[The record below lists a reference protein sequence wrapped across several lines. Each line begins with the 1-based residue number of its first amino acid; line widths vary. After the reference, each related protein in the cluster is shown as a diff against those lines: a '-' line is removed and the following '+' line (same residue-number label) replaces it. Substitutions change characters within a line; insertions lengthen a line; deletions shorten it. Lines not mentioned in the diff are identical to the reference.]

1 MPRSPL
7 PKSSPFRR
15 ELKHLIAITGLLFWA
30 ACRPATDATADHAP
44 PGMVWIPGG
53 EFSMGSEADHA
64 FRNEGPVHRVRVSGY
79 FLDQHPVTNAQ
90 FAAFVAATDY
100 LTQAERPIDW
110 EEMRQQLPP
119 GTPRPPAE
127 ALQPGS
133 LVFQPT
139 TGPVNLGDLSRWW
152 VWTPGAYWRQPEGP
166 GSDLEG
172 RDQHPVVHIAYA
184 DAQAYAAWAGKRL
197 PTEAEWEFAARGGL
211 PQARYPWGDT
221 PLRDADGRFRANT
234 WTGDFP
240 WRNTAADGYAGTSP
254 VEAFPPNRHGLF
266 DMAGNVWQ
274 WCEDIYQPDTFA
286 HRAGRPELCFD
297 PLEAKMPDAPRL
309 YPWDPSPPDHPG
321 VEQRVV
327 KGGSYLCHEIYC
339 ESYRPAARRGMTPDT
354 ATNHLGFRCA
364 QSP

>member
-119 GTPRPPAE
+119 GTPRPPDE

-197 PTEAEWEFAARGGL
+197 PTEAEWEKAARGGL
-211 PQARYPWGDT
+211 EGHRFPWGDELEPEGKHRMNVWQGNFPGQNT
-221 PLRDADGRFRANT
+221 EADGHYGPAPAKSYRAN
-234 WTGDFP
+234 G
-240 WRNTAADGYAGTSP
+240 
-254 VEAFPPNRHGLF
+254 HGLYQ
-266 DMAGNVWQ
+266 MTGNVWE
-274 WCEDIYQPDTFA
+274 WCWDW
-286 HRAGRPELCFD
+286 FD
-297 PLEAKMPDAPRL
+297 PGYYGRSPAA
-309 YPWDPSPPDHPG
+309 DPTGPATGDR
-321 VEQRVV
+321 RVMR
-327 KGGSYLCHEIYC
+327 GGSYLCHASYC
-339 ESYRPAARRGMTPDT
+339 NRYRTDARSSNTPDS
-354 ATNHLGFRCA
+354 ATTNLGFRCVRDA
-364 QSP
+364 